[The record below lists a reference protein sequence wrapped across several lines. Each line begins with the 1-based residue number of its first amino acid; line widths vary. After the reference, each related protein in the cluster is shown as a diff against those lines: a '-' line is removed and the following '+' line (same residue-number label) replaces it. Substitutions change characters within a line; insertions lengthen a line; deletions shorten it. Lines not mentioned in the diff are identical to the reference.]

1 VRRLPKALR
10 RKAAEQMVAREV
22 LGETTIAAA
31 LPGVVGGS
39 GYIGPDPPVEQAA
52 KATWRG
58 PSIEIESTANG
69 AIRVTSAGEA
79 IRGSILQAE

>member
-39 GYIGPDPPVEQAA
+39 GYIGPDPLVEQAE

-58 PSIEIESTANG
+58 RSIDIKSSSAMAPSG
-69 AIRVTSAGEA
+69 
-79 IRGSILQAE
+79 